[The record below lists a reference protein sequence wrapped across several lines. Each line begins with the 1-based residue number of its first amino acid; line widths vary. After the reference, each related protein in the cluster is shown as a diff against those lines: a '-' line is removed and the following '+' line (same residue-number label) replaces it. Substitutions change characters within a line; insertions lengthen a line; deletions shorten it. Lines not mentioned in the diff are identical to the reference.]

1 MNVSE
6 IIKAMD
12 GRRIGGVADERLRY
26 NVSNK
31 IQQLSD
37 MQGRPITSTD
47 LQRVT
52 QAVIRTAAHTDL
64 FEDEVAIALQAG
76 VAGEFGDDRRIIP
89 SNVQTWIT
97 LYSGCPDR
105 TAAVQRINVGKAIER
120 RRADDVTAD
129 AKRESFERNG
139 LRQAWD
145 AFKSEGA
152 WPFLSA
158 GFGAAI
164 YDKLGMDRITALL
177 GRTDVEKAQQAALS
191 SVRKDYPQKYRTAP
205 DSEVKATDVFK
216 MHAKSWLARIYFELL
231 AAGGH
236 DIDYNP
242 ARQ

>member
-12 GRRIGGVADERLRY
+12 GRRIGGVSDDRLRL

-37 MQGRPITSTD
+37 MQGRPITQTD

-64 FEDEVAIALQAG
+64 FEDEVNIALQAG

-97 LYSGCPDR
+97 LYSGCGDR

-129 AKRESFERNG
+129 AKKEAFERNG
-139 LRQAWD
+139 LTQAWD
-145 AFKSEGA
+145 SFKREGA

-158 GFGAAI
+158 GFGAAL
-164 YDKLGMDRITALL
+164 YDKLGMEKITSLL
-177 GRTDVEKAQQAALS
+177 QKADVEKAQRAAIA

-205 DSEVKATDVFK
+205 DAEVMKTDIFK
-216 MHAKSWLARIYFELL
+216 MHAKAWLARGYFETLL
-231 AAGGH
+231 AKGL

>member
-6 IIKAMD
+6 IIKAMG
-12 GRRIGGVADERLRY
+12 GRRIGSVADDGLRL

-37 MQGRPITSTD
+37 MQGRPITPTD

-76 VAGEFGDDRRIIP
+76 TAGEFGEDRRIIP

-97 LYSGCPDR
+97 LYSGCGDR

-129 AKRESFERNG
+129 AKREAFERNG

-145 AFKSEGA
+145 AFKSEGT

-164 YDKLGMDRITALL
+164 YDKLGTDKITSLL
-177 GRTDVEKAQQAALS
+177 QPSDVEKAKRAALAA
-191 SVRKDYPQKYRTAP
+191 VRKDYPQKYRTAP
-205 DSEVKATDVFK
+205 DAEVMKTDVFK
-216 MHAKSWLARIYFELL
+216 MHAKAWLARFYFETLL
-231 AAGGH
+231 DMGK
-236 DIDYNP
+236 DITYNP
-242 ARQ
+242 TLS